1 MDLTGDGHVHTE
13 WSYDTGGPHSDAA
26 GRMRLMCRRAVLV
39 GLPALAFTEH
49 LDFTG
54 WAITPE
60 DELPDYCR
68 PWVDEDG
75 VLTPP
80 LLDVEGYLE
89 SIERCRREFPQLH
102 ILSGVEFGQPH
113 LDEGGARQ
121 LIDLDALDRVNG
133 SLHTIPTTNDPG
145 SVRSEPYTLYQLW
158 PADDVIRSY
167 LAETIRMITAVG
179 TYAVVT
185 HIDYAAR
192 YWPTERAGPFDPKR
206 FEDEFRQAMRAI
218 AGTGRALKLNVGR
231 SIRPWVPQSWREE
244 GGQAI
249 TMASD
254 AHTPTGSAGT
264 STKRWPWL
272 STSASTP
279 AAVPP
284 TSGLADH
291 ANESVRV
298 SPSREGMRVS
308 LRRLWRKA
316 APCYGQ
322 SSVHRVRPDLGHDSA
337 GHIWSTRFGQRP
349 RPCMAWRCGAR
360 QFRDRLVSPQTP
372 HVVR

>member
-1 MDLTGDGHVHTE
+1 
-13 WSYDTGGPHSDAA
+13 
-26 GRMRLMCRRAVLV
+26 
-39 GLPALAFTEH
+39 LPALAFTEH

-80 LLDVEGYLE
+80 LLDVEGYLK

-121 LIDLDALDRVNG
+121 LNDLDALDRGNG

-158 PADDVIRSY
+158 PADDVIRNY
-167 LAETIRMITAVG
+167 LAETVRMITAVG
-179 TYAVVT
+179 TCAVVT

-192 YWPTERAGPFDPKR
+192 SWPTERAGPFDPKR

-218 AGTGRALKLNVGR
+218 AGSGRALELNVGR
-231 SIRPWVPQSWREE
+231 SIRPWVPQWWREE

-249 TMASD
+249 TIASD
-254 AHTPTGSAGT
+254 AHTP
-264 STKRWPWL
+264 
-272 STSASTP
+272 
-279 AAVPP
+279 
-284 TSGLADH
+284 
-291 ANESVRV
+291 
-298 SPSREGMRVS
+298 
-308 LRRLWRKA
+308 
-316 APCYGQ
+316 
-322 SSVHRVRPDLGHDSA
+322 
-337 GHIWSTRFGQRP
+337 
-349 RPCMAWRCGAR
+349 
-360 QFRDRLVSPQTP
+360 DRLGGNFYEAMAMAEYFGFHPGRRPSDLWT
-372 HVVR
+372 R